1 MINYIWISPDWN
13 VNSGA
18 ADAVADDDI
27 IWISPDWNVNATN
40 CRLLLVLFSDLN
52 ITRLECKFNGK
63 S

>member
-27 IWISPDWNVNATN
+27 IWISPDWNVNLSGTF
-40 CRLLLVLFSDLN
+40 LYLD
-52 ITRLECKFNGK
+52 KFIFEYHQIGM
-63 S
+63 

>member
-27 IWISPDWNVNATN
+27 IWISPDWNVNLMERVKFIGIAAN
-40 CRLLLVLFSDLN
+40 LN
-52 ITRLECKFNGK
+52 ITRLECK
-63 S
+63 